1 MGRFGTEINLARK
14 TIRDI
19 NAALGALI
27 NAESGLMKL
36 SETTYSANDLDSIFD
51 NLYDIRDD
59 IADAYGVPVIEAN
72 R

>member
-14 TIRDI
+14 TIKDI

-27 NAESGLMKL
+27 NAESNLMNL
-36 SETTYSANDLDSIFD
+36 SETNYSANDLDSLFD
-51 NLYDIRDD
+51 TLYDIRDD